1 MAIAAHEPV
10 TAPLAAA
17 ALALSGMAG
26 ALPWLQVI
34 QYELTL
40 FAGFWF
46 IVGMADELAVDAIWG
61 WLLLRGR
68 VRAPRLAEGL
78 ATRELAGV
86 AAVFIPAWQEA
97 DVIGATVAHAL
108 KAWPQRDLRLYVGCY
123 RNDPATIAAVMAV
136 ADGDPRLRLV
146 VHDREGPTTKADCL
160 NRLYGALC
168 EDELRSGRRARS
180 VVLHDAED
188 MVHPAALVVL
198 DAALHEAS
206 FVQLPVR
213 PEPQKGSR
221 WVAGHYGDE
230 FTESHAKAMVVRDAL
245 GAALPAAGVGCAIA
259 RNVLTDLARE
269 RKSELAREQGV
280 ILSRQAGP
288 FASECLTEDY
298 EMGWRI
304 ARGGHRARF
313 LRLRDGEGQ
322 LIATRSYFPASI
334 DAAVRQKAR
343 WVHGIAFQGWDRL
356 GWGGRAVDLWMAARD
371 RRGPLVALV
380 LFVAYVLIVLG
391 GVLAA
396 AEAAGLVRPLA
407 QPPVLKAMIALCLAG
422 LAWRMLLRFVFT
434 AREYGLAEGVMAVL
448 RIPVANVIA
457 IVAGRRAVTA
467 YVRSL
472 AGCAVRWEKTVHR
485 GHPAQLRAS
494 GQATAEA
501 RA

>member
-1 MAIAAHEPV
+1 MALAAPSAVHALV
-10 TAPLAAA
+10 MAPLAAV
-17 ALALSGMAG
+17 ALAAG
-26 ALPWLQVI
+26 ALPWLQVA

-46 IVGMADELAVDAIWG
+46 VVGMADEMAIDLIWG

-68 VRAPRLAEGL
+68 VRSPRLAEGL
-78 ATRELAGV
+78 ATRELAGI
-86 AAVFIPAWQEA
+86 AAVFIPAWHEST
-97 DVIGATVAHAL
+97 VIGATVAHAL
-108 KAWPQRDLRLYVGCY
+108 KAWPQENLRLYIGCY
-123 RNDPATIAAVMAV
+123 RNDPATVAAVMAV
-136 ADGDPRLRLV
+136 ANGDQRLRLV
-146 VHDREGPTTKADCL
+146 VHDRDGPTTKADCL

-188 MVHPAALVVL
+188 MVHPPALVVL

-213 PEPQKGSR
+213 PEPQHGSR
-221 WVAGHYGDE
+221 WVAGHYSDE

-245 GAALPAAGVGCAIA
+245 GAALPAAGVGCAVA
-259 RNVLTDLARE
+259 RNVLTDLARD
-269 RKSELAREQGV
+269 RKAELARSGGA
-280 ILSRQAGP
+280 ILTRQAGP
-288 FASECLTEDY
+288 FASESLTEDY

-322 LIATRSYFPASI
+322 LIATRAYFPDTL

-356 GWGGRAVDLWMAARD
+356 GWGGRAGGRWVGP
-371 RRGPLVALV
+371 RRRPGAPLALV
-380 LFVAYVLIVLG
+380 LFVAYLLVVIG
-391 GVLAA
+391 GVIAA
-396 AEAAGLVRPLA
+396 AEFAGLVRPLP
-407 QPPVLKAMIALCLAG
+407 QPPGMQALILLCLVG
-422 LAWRMLLRFVFT
+422 LAWRMIMRLIFT
-434 AREYGLAEGVMAVL
+434 TREYGLAEGVLAML

-457 IVAGRRAVTA
+457 IVASRRALAA
-467 YVRSL
+467 YAGTL
-472 AGCAVRWEKTVHR
+472 AGSAVRWEKTAHHD
-485 GHPAQLRAS
+485 HPTLR
-494 GQATAEA
+494 QPTEA

>member
-1 MAIAAHEPV
+1 MAKALVAV
-10 TAPLAAA
+10 PLAAA
-17 ALALSGMAG
+17 AAALSGMAG
-26 ALPWLQVI
+26 ALPLLQAV

-68 VRAPRLAEGL
+68 VRAPRLAGGI
-78 ATRELAGV
+78 ARRELHGV
-86 AAVFIPAWQEA
+86 AAVFIPTWQEA
-97 DVIGATVAHAL
+97 GVIGATVAHAL
-108 KAWPQRDLRLYVGCY
+108 RAWPQRNLRLYVGCY
-123 RNDPATIAAVMAV
+123 RNDPATVAAVMAV
-136 ADGDPRLRLV
+136 ADGDRRLRLV
-146 VHDREGPTTKADCL
+146 VHDRDGPTTKADCL

-168 EDELRSGRRARS
+168 EDELRTGRRARS

-213 PEPQKGSR
+213 PEPQRGSR

-230 FTESHAKAMVVRDAL
+230 FIENHAKAMIVRDAL
-245 GAALPAAGVGCAIA
+245 GAAMPAAGVGCAIA
-259 RNVLTDLARE
+259 RNVLTDLARA

-280 ILSRQAGP
+280 ILTRQAGP

-298 EMGWRI
+298 ELGWRI
-304 ARGGHRARF
+304 ARAGHYARF

-322 LIATRSYFPASI
+322 LIATRSYFPATV

-343 WVHGIAFQGWDRL
+343 WVHGIAFQSWDRL

-380 LFVAYVLIVLG
+380 LFVAYVLVVVG
-391 GVLAA
+391 GVMAA
-396 AEAAGLVRPLA
+396 AEAAGWVQPRP
-407 QPPVLKAMIALCLAG
+407 QPPAVRAIILVCLAG
-422 LAWRMLLRFVFT
+422 LGWRMLMRLIFT

-457 IVAGRRAVTA
+457 IVASRRAVTA

-472 AGCAVRWEKTVHR
+472 AGSTVRWEKTAHHE
-485 GHPAQLRAS
+485 HPTQRVAGVYPAT
-494 GQATAEA
+494 TAEA
-501 RA
+501 GA

>member
-1 MAIAAHEPV
+1 MAWGGDALV
-10 TAPLAAA
+10 TAPLAAT
-17 ALALSGMAG
+17 ALAAG
-26 ALPWLQVI
+26 VLPLLQAV

-46 IVGMADELAVDAIWG
+46 IVGMVDELAVDAIWG

-68 VRAPRLAEGL
+68 VRSHRLNDGL
-78 ATRELAGV
+78 AGRELAGE

-97 DVIGATVAHAL
+97 GVIGATVSHAL
-108 KAWPQRDLRLYVGCY
+108 KAWTQAELRLYVGCY
-123 RNDPATIAAVMAV
+123 RNDPATIAAVMA
-136 ADGDPRLRLV
+136 AAGDDARLRLV
-146 VHDREGPTTKADCL
+146 VHDRDGPTTKADCL

-188 MVHPAALVVL
+188 MVHPAALFVL

-213 PEPQKGSR
+213 PEPQPRSR

-269 RKSELAREQGV
+269 RKTELAREQGV

-313 LRLRDGEGQ
+313 LRLRDGAGQ
-322 LIATRSYFPASI
+322 LIATRSYFPDAI

-356 GWGGRAVDLWMAARD
+356 GWGGRTVDLWMAARD

-380 LFVAYVLIVLG
+380 LFVAYALIVLG
-391 GVLAA
+391 GVLVV
-396 AEAAGLVRPLA
+396 AENAGWTRARPQSGVLQVVITLCVAGLL
-407 QPPVLKAMIALCLAG
+407 
-422 LAWRMLLRFVFT
+422 WRMIMRFAFT
-434 AREYGLAEGVMAVL
+434 AREYGWREGLLAVL

-457 IVAGRRAVTA
+457 IVAGRRAITA

-472 AGCAVRWEKTVHR
+472 AGSAVRWEKTAHH
-485 GHPAQLRAS
+485 GHPALVRQA
-494 GQATAEA
+494 GQGA
-501 RA
+501 

>member
-1 MAIAAHEPV
+1 MSFAGDALV

-17 ALALSGMAG
+17 AFAAG
-26 ALPWLQVI
+26 VLPALQVV

-46 IVGMADELAVDAIWG
+46 IVGMADEMAVDVIWG

-68 VRAPRLAEGL
+68 IRSPRLAEGL
-78 ATRELAGV
+78 ASRELSGI
-86 AAVFIPAWQEA
+86 AAVFITAWQEA
-97 DVIGATVAHAL
+97 GVIGATVGHAL
-108 KAWPQRDLRLYVGCY
+108 KAWPQRNLRLYVGCY
-123 RNDPATIAAVMAV
+123 RNDPATVAAVMAV
-136 ADGDPRLRLV
+136 AGTDPRVRLV
-146 VHDREGPTTKADCL
+146 VHDRDGPTTKADCL

-168 EDELRSGRRARS
+168 EDELRQGVRARA

-188 MVHPAALVVL
+188 MVHPAALFVL

-213 PEPQKGSR
+213 PEPQRGAR
-221 WVAGHYGDE
+221 WVAGHYADE

-245 GAALPAAGVGCAIA
+245 GAALPAAGVGCAVA

-269 RKSELAREQGV
+269 RKTELAREQGV
-280 ILSRQAGP
+280 ILNRLAGP

-304 ARGGHRARF
+304 ARAGHVARF

-322 LIATRSYFPASI
+322 LIATRSYFPASL

-343 WVHGIAFQGWDRL
+343 WIHGIAFQGWDRL
-356 GWGGRAVDLWMAARD
+356 GWGGRAADLWMAARD

-380 LFVAYVLIVLG
+380 LFVAYVLVITG
-391 GVLAA
+391 GVLAV
-396 AEAAGLVRPLA
+396 AEAAGWVKPLS
-407 QPPVLKAMIALCLAG
+407 QTPEIRAMVMICLAG
-422 LAWRMLLRFVFT
+422 VVWRMAMRFVFT
-434 AREYGLAEGVMAVL
+434 AREYGLREGMMAVL
-448 RIPVANVIA
+448 RIPVANIIA
-457 IVAGRRAVTA
+457 IVAGRRAMTA

-472 AGCAVRWEKTVHR
+472 AGSTVRWDKTAHH
-485 GHPAQLRAS
+485 GHPTLAQAAD
-494 GQATAEA
+494 ATEA